1 MNKGINFVCLVIS
14 ILPVIV
20 LLFLYNN
27 LGALMYTKISGP
39 NGLSVSKS
47 NFLFFTI
54 FFSILFYYAS
64 ILISQRLINFS
75 SIISQPNLRSLI
87 NVLFSILTILLILS
101 NLQALVIPPETHTH
115 RGHRPYLLKLY
126 YIHRSLPNL
135 LYPVLQM
142 AFHSLLVLPQL
153 CR

>member
-1 MNKGINFVCLVIS
+1 MNKGINLVCLVIS

-27 LGALMYTKISGP
+27 LGAFMYTKISGP

-47 NFLFFTI
+47 NFLFFLI

-64 ILISQRLINFS
+64 ILISQRLVNFS
-75 SIISQPNLRSLI
+75 TFISQSNLRSLI

-101 NLQALVIPPETHTH
+101 NLQALVILPGIHTH
-115 RGHRPYLLKLY
+115 KDHHLYLSRSY
-126 YIHRSLPNL
+126 CIHRSQPSLR
-135 LYPVLQM
+135 YPV
-142 AFHSLLVLPQL
+142 
-153 CR
+153 